1 MSTGTIKTLVKGKDK
16 GKNFGFITPDDG
28 GDDVHFRA
36 NVIKN
41 AKFDEL
47 AEGQQVTSYT
57 ITQGD
62 QGRPTAGE
70 VIVVLNPD
78 ATIEMAEVIEVG
90 GDVLVK
96 AAENLGESIS
106 HRDKGI
112 TTSQIRKVYSA
123 VKKIQMKVQVDTEF
137 ERNDLVLLKPKLAYV
152 AARAPRGREASTEKL
167 KDALTQAIEQVDD
180 HDKFKNFVNFFE
192 ATLAYHK
199 AAGGKD

>member
-1 MSTGTIKTLVKGKDK
+1 MYTGTIKTLVKGK
-16 GKNFGFITPDDG
+16 GFGFITPDG
-28 GDDVHFRA
+28 GGKDVHFRA
-36 NVIKN
+36 SVIEN
-41 AKFDEL
+41 AEFDEL
-47 AEGQQVTSYT
+47 SEGQQVTSYKAIQNDKGPSAT
-57 ITQGD
+57 
-62 QGRPTAGE
+62 E
-70 VIVVLNPD
+70 VVVALNPD
-78 ATIEMAEVIEVG
+78 ANIEMADVIEVG

-96 AAENLGESIS
+96 AAENLGTSIS
-106 HRDKGI
+106 HRNNGI

-167 KDALTQAIEQVDD
+167 KDALTEAIEQVDD